1 MTPANFTAELG
12 QQQFL
17 NLLVTQLQHQDPLQ
31 PVDQQEFISQL
42 AQFSV
47 VEGLERLNVRFDD
60 LVQLQTLSQ
69 GADLT
74 GRFVEYV
81 SESGDVLA
89 GRVEESRVVDGTL
102 IVAINGEP
110 VELKQ
115 IHAILAERPGEGET

>member
-1 MTPANFTAELG
+1 MNAANFTAELG

-60 LVQLQTLSQ
+60 LVKLQTLSQ
-69 GADLT
+69 GADLA
-74 GRFVEYV
+74 GRVVEY
-81 SESGDVLA
+81 SSLSGELLT
-89 GRVEESRVVDGTL
+89 GRVEESRVVDGKL
-102 IVAINGEP
+102 VVSINGEP
-110 VELKQ
+110 VELQQ
-115 IHAILAERPGEGET
+115 IHAILADAVPAE